1 MASLHKDP
9 RGRSPFWYCAYTL
22 PDGRRV
28 FRSTKQRER
37 KKAAEVCRA
46 LEKATAKAREGELT
60 EARVRKLLEDVL
72 ESVGHSP
79 IRTETVRS
87 FFNAWLEGKKLST
100 RPNVHRN
107 YARSVERFLA
117 WLGTRADKALASLVS
132 ADIATF
138 RNSRISSVAS
148 GTLLLDL
155 KLIRSAL
162 ASAHRQGL
170 ILTDPSQTVELP
182 ANKPLERKIFTST
195 ELRALLEVASEEW
208 RTLILTGYFLGGRL
222 SDMVALG
229 WDNVDLSGGVVIYT
243 QAKTNR
249 RVEVPL
255 HPELEEHL
263 LSIARDQRSTFLCP
277 TLAHIRLDGGRG
289 LSARFAKLMSKAEV
303 SREEVQSAKNKFS
316 RKSFHSLRHSFASA
330 LANAGVAPELRMR
343 LAGHTTSASHLR
355 YTHHELTPLR
365 AAIRALPRLSGGG
378 PS

>member
-9 RGRSPFWYCAYTL
+9 RGRSPYWYCAYTL

-37 KKAAEVCRA
+37 KKAAEVCGA
-46 LEKATAKAREGELT
+46 LEKASTKAREGELT
-60 EARVRKLLEDVL
+60 ETRVRKLLEDVL
-72 ESVGHSP
+72 ESVGQSP
-79 IRTETVRS
+79 VRTETVRS
-87 FFNAWLEGKKLST
+87 FLTTWLEGKKLST
-100 RPNVHRN
+100 RANVHRN

-117 WLGTRADKALASLVS
+117 YLGIKADKALAGLVS

-162 ASAHRQGL
+162 RSAHRQGL
-170 ILTDPSQTVELP
+170 ILTDPSQAVELP
-182 ANKPLERKIFTST
+182 ANKPLERNVFTT
-195 ELRALLEVASEEW
+195 AELRALLAVAPEEW
-208 RTLILTGYFLGGRL
+208 RTLILTGHFFGGRL
-222 SDMVALG
+222 SDMVSLG
-229 WDNVDLSGGVVIYT
+229 WDNVDLSGRVVIYT

-263 LSIARDQRSTFLCP
+263 LSIAGDQRSKFLCP
-277 TLAHIRLDGGRG
+277 TLSRIRLDGGRG
-289 LSARFAKLMSKAEV
+289 LSARFAKLMSEAGV
-303 SREEVQSAKNKFS
+303 SREEIQSTKNKFS

-330 LANAGVAPELRMR
+330 LANAGDRPHLRMN
-343 LAGHTTSASHLR
+343 
-355 YTHHELTPLR
+355 
-365 AAIRALPRLSGGG
+365 
-378 PS
+378 